1 MLKVVVSTTD
11 QVVARTS
18 AVGIVSEVTTTVVT
32 AVSTTTIED
41 STKTTIGAVTIVE
54 TVTEVETMGT

>member
-1 MLKVVVSTTD
+1 MLKAVVFTTD
-11 QVVARTS
+11 QVVAKTS

-41 STKTTIGAVTIVE
+41 RTKTTIEVVIIEE
-54 TVTEVETMGT
+54 TVTEVEMMGT